1 MRRTGVPTREDPL
14 IFDADTPLWLIQL
27 QVLPQLGVALLLS
40 MAIGLER
47 QLRSKQAGVRTHA
60 LVGLGSCLFMLVSK
74 YGFTD
79 LMGDAGIG
87 IDPTRVAAQIVSGI
101 GFLGAG
107 IIVFRSDA
115 VRGLTTAASIWL
127 TAAVGMAAG
136 GRLFIL
142 AAVVVGAHFFV
153 VAVGPRLSRLRRV
166 RGRSELSVTYADGRG
181 LLRDVAATITSHQW
195 RIARLR
201 TGTRAT
207 EPGSVVVF
215 VTTEGRGDPAVL
227 LDAISA
233 IGGVTA
239 VEWVV
244 DDAPTEDDD

>member
-1 MRRTGVPTREDPL
+1 
-14 IFDADTPLWLIQL
+14 
-27 QVLPQLGVALLLS
+27 VALLLS

-74 YGFTD
+74 FGFTD

-87 IDPTRVAAQIVSGI
+87 VDPTRIAAQIVSGI

-136 GRLFIL
+136 GKLFIL
-142 AAVVVGAHFFV
+142 AALVVAAHFFV
-153 VAVGPRLSRLRRV
+153 VAIGPRFSRLRRA
-166 RGRSELSVTYADGRG
+166 RGQSELSVQYVDGRG
-181 LLRDVAATITSHQW
+181 LLREIVEVITSHQW

-201 TGTRAT
+201 TGKNIA
-207 EPGSVVVF
+207 EPGSVVVY

-227 LDAISA
+227 LDAISG
-233 IGGVTA
+233 IGGVGS
-239 VEWVV
+239 V
-244 DDAPTEDDD
+244 DWLDDDGGGDESDD